1 MHGVWFYGC
10 DDDALKPPS
19 SSISHP
25 PFSPPPTFKDDT
37 QQRRRSKAEVV
48 PLPSLVKGAEG
59 GRDFPPLSTVPSA
72 KWVRAPLS
80 FFVGGCCAL
89 SLSLSLSSHVVGG
102 KEDDDGRTDVGRAK
116 RLPPP
121 PPPSSRTLTFSP
133 ADRLRSCFS
142 RDLRLAERGREGN
155 RSRSPRR

>member
-19 SSISHP
+19 SSAISHP
-25 PFSPPPTFKDDT
+25 PFSPPPTFEDDT

-48 PLPSLVKGAEG
+48 PLPRLVKGAEG

-89 SLSLSLSSHVVGG
+89 SLSLSLSLSSHVVGTG
-102 KEDDDGRTDVGRAK
+102 RRMTTGGRTSDGRSAF
-116 RLPPP
+116 L
-121 PPPSSRTLTFSP
+121 LLLL
-133 ADRLRSCFS
+133 LRPE
-142 RDLRLAERGREGN
+142 L
-155 RSRSPRR
+155 

>member
-19 SSISHP
+19 SSAISHP
-25 PFSPPPTFKDDT
+25 PFSPPPTFEDDT

-48 PLPSLVKGAEG
+48 PLPRLVEGAEG
-59 GRDFPPLSTVPSA
+59 GGEIFPPLSTVPSA

-89 SLSLSLSSHVVGG
+89 SLSLSPHMLWVGRRMTTG
-102 KEDDDGRTDVGRAK
+102 GRTSDGRSAFLLLLLL
-116 RLPPP
+116 LPE
-121 PPPSSRTLTFSP
+121 L
-133 ADRLRSCFS
+133 
-142 RDLRLAERGREGN
+142 
-155 RSRSPRR
+155 